1 MPKII
6 VVMSQSVNPRY
17 LEQQQ
22 NEITEYYIYQE
33 LAAISKDEKN
43 TGILLMISEDEKKH
57 YDFWKKV
64 TGVELK
70 PDKRQVKKY
79 LRLAKLFGLSFSLRL
94 MERGEE
100 DASRFYDSIA
110 DELPGVI
117 AIKED
122 EELHE
127 QQLIG
132 ILNDDRLNYAGAI
145 VLGLNDALV
154 EFTGTLAGLT
164 FAFGNNKVIG
174 VTGLVMGVAA
184 SLSMA
189 ASGYLSSQEDER
201 DELNPVKSALFTG
214 LAYIVTVAFLV
225 FPYLIQDNSYWALG
239 GMLVIT
245 VLIIAVYTYYI
256 SVAKNVKFSRRFS
269 GMVVISLG
277 VALLS
282 FGIGMLVKQ
291 VFNVE
296 M

>member
-1 MPKII
+1 
-6 VVMSQSVNPRY
+6 MSQSVNPQY
-17 LEQQQ
+17 LKQQQ

-43 TGILLMISEDEKKH
+43 KKILLTISEDEKKH
-57 YDFWKKV
+57 YDFWKTV
-64 TGVELK
+64 TGVAVK
-70 PDKRQVKKY
+70 PNKQQVKKY

-94 MERGEE
+94 MEKGEE
-100 DASRFYDSIA
+100 DAGKFYDSIA
-110 DELPGVI
+110 NELPGVLT
-117 AIKED
+117 IKED

-127 QQLIG
+127 QQLIS
-132 ILNDDRLNYAGAI
+132 ILNDERLNYAGAI

-214 LAYIVTVAFLV
+214 VAYIVTVAFLV
-225 FPYLIQDNSYWALG
+225 FPYLIQDNSYLALG

-245 VLIIAVYTYYI
+245 VLIIAAYTYYI

-269 GMVVISLG
+269 SMVAISLG

-282 FGIGMLVKQ
+282 FGIGMVVKK
-291 VFNVE
+291 VFNVD

>member
-1 MPKII
+1 
-6 VVMSQSVNPRY
+6 MSKPVNPAY
-17 LEQQQ
+17 IEQQR
-22 NEITEYYIYQE
+22 NEITEYVIYQKLAE
-33 LAAISKDEKN
+33 LSKDSKNREILLNISKDEKR
-43 TGILLMISEDEKKH
+43 H
-57 YDFWKKV
+57 YDFWRTI
-64 TGVELK
+64 TGIDVE
-70 PDKRQVKKY
+70 PNNRTIKKY
-79 LRLAKLFGLSFSLRL
+79 LMLAKFFGLSFSLRL

-100 DASRFYDSIA
+100 GAGRFYDSIA
-110 DELPGVI
+110 VDIPDVI

-164 FAFGNNKVIG
+164 FAFGNNKIIG

-189 ASGYLSSQEDER
+189 ASGYLASQEDER
-201 DELNPVKSALFTG
+201 DELNPVKSAAFTG
-214 LAYIVTVAFLV
+214 IAYIVTVAFLV
-225 FPYLIQDNSYWALG
+225 FPYLIQDNPYYALG
-239 GMLVIT
+239 GMLIVTI
-245 VLIIAVYTYYI
+245 LIIAAYTYYI
-256 SVAKNVKFSRRFS
+256 SVAKNVKFSKRFS
-269 GMVVISLG
+269 SMVAISLG
-277 VALLS
+277 VAVLS

-291 VFNVE
+291 VFNVD

>member
-43 TGILLMISEDEKKH
+43 TEILLMISEDEKKH

>member
-1 MPKII
+1 
-6 VVMSQSVNPRY
+6 MSQSVNPRY

-43 TGILLMISEDEKKH
+43 TEILMMISEDEKKH

>member
-1 MPKII
+1 
-6 VVMSQSVNPRY
+6 MSKPVNPAY
-17 LEQQQ
+17 IEQQR
-22 NEITEYYIYQE
+22 NEITEYVIYQKLAE
-33 LAAISKDEKN
+33 LSKDSKNREILLNISKDE
-43 TGILLMISEDEKKH
+43 ERH
-57 YDFWKKV
+57 YDFWKTV
-64 TGVELK
+64 TGIDVEPNNRK
-70 PDKRQVKKY
+70 VKKY
-79 LRLAKLFGLSFSLRL
+79 LMLAKFFGLSFSLRL

-100 DASRFYDSIA
+100 GASQFYDSIA
-110 DELPGVI
+110 VDIPDVI

-164 FAFGNNKVIG
+164 FAFGNNKIIG

-189 ASGYLSSQEDER
+189 ASGYLASQEDER
-201 DELNPVKSALFTG
+201 DELNPIKSAAFTG
-214 LAYIVTVAFLV
+214 IAYIVTVAFLV
-225 FPYLIQDNSYWALG
+225 FPYLIQDNPYYALG
-239 GMLVIT
+239 GMLIVTI
-245 VLIIAVYTYYI
+245 LIIAAYTYYI
-256 SVAKNVKFSRRFS
+256 SVAKNVKFSKRFS
-269 GMVVISLG
+269 SMVAISLG
-277 VALLS
+277 VAVLS

-291 VFNVE
+291 VFNVD

>member
-1 MPKII
+1 
-6 VVMSQSVNPRY
+6 MSQQVNPKY
-17 LEQQQ
+17 IEQQQ
-22 NEITEYYIYQE
+22 NEITEFFIYQK
-33 LAAISKDEKN
+33 LAALSKDEENRK
-43 TGILLMISEDEKKH
+43 ILLKISEDEKRH
-57 YDFWKKV
+57 YDFWKTV
-64 TGVELK
+64 TGKDVE
-70 PDKRQVKKY
+70 PNKRQVNKY

-94 MERGEE
+94 MEKGEE
-100 DASRFYDSIA
+100 GAGRFYDSIA
-110 DELPGVI
+110 SELPGVVS
-117 AIKED
+117 IKED

-132 ILNDDRLNYAGAI
+132 ILNDERLNYAGAI

-164 FAFGNNKVIG
+164 FAFANNKVIG

-201 DELNPVKSALFTG
+201 EELNPIKSALFTG

-225 FPYLIQDNSYWALG
+225 FPYLIQENPYIALG
-239 GMLVIT
+239 GMLVVT
-245 VLIIAVYTYYI
+245 VLIIAAYTYYI

-269 GMVVISLG
+269 SMVAISLG

-282 FGIGMLVKQ
+282 FGIGMLVKT
-291 VFNVE
+291 VFNVD

>member
-1 MPKII
+1 
-6 VVMSQSVNPRY
+6 MSKPVNPAY
-17 LEQQQ
+17 IEQQR
-22 NEITEYYIYQE
+22 NEITEYVIYQKLAE
-33 LAAISKDEKN
+33 LSKDSKNREILLNISKDEKR
-43 TGILLMISEDEKKH
+43 H
-57 YDFWKKV
+57 YDFWRTI
-64 TGVELK
+64 TGIDVE
-70 PDKRQVKKY
+70 PNNRTIKKY
-79 LRLAKLFGLSFSLRL
+79 LMLAKFFGLSFSLRL

-100 DASRFYDSIA
+100 GASQFYDSIA
-110 DELPGVI
+110 VDIPDVI

-164 FAFGNNKVIG
+164 FAFGNNKIIG

-189 ASGYLSSQEDER
+189 ASGYLASQEDER
-201 DELNPVKSALFTG
+201 DELNPVKSAAFTG
-214 LAYIVTVAFLV
+214 IAYIVTVAFLV
-225 FPYLIQDNSYWALG
+225 FPYLIQDNPYYALG
-239 GMLVIT
+239 GMLIVTI
-245 VLIIAVYTYYI
+245 LIIAAYTYYI
-256 SVAKNVKFSRRFS
+256 SVAKNVKFSKRFS
-269 GMVVISLG
+269 SMVAISLG
-277 VALLS
+277 VAVLS

-291 VFNVE
+291 VFNVD

>member
-1 MPKII
+1 LPKII

-43 TGILLMISEDEKKH
+43 TEILMMISEDEKKH

>member
-1 MPKII
+1 
-6 VVMSQSVNPRY
+6 MSKPVNPAY
-17 LEQQQ
+17 IEQQR
-22 NEITEYYIYQE
+22 NEITEYVIYQKLAE
-33 LAAISKDEKN
+33 LSKDSKNREILLNISKDE
-43 TGILLMISEDEKKH
+43 ERH
-57 YDFWKKV
+57 YDFWKTV
-64 TGVELK
+64 TGIDVE
-70 PDKRQVKKY
+70 PNNRTVKKY
-79 LRLAKLFGLSFSLRL
+79 LMLAKFFGLSFSLRL

-100 DASRFYDSIA
+100 GASQFYDSIA
-110 DELPGVI
+110 VDIPDVI

-164 FAFGNNKVIG
+164 FAFGNNKIIG

-189 ASGYLSSQEDER
+189 ASGYLASQEDER
-201 DELNPVKSALFTG
+201 DELNPVKSAAFTG
-214 LAYIVTVAFLV
+214 IAYIVTVAFLV
-225 FPYLIQDNSYWALG
+225 FPYLIQDNPYYALG
-239 GMLVIT
+239 GMLIVTI
-245 VLIIAVYTYYI
+245 LIIAAYTYYI

-269 GMVVISLG
+269 SMVAISLG
-277 VALLS
+277 VAVLS

-291 VFNVE
+291 VFNVD

>member
-22 NEITEYYIYQE
+22 NEITEYFIYQE

-43 TGILLMISEDEKKH
+43 TEILMMISEDEKKH

-239 GMLVIT
+239 GVLVIT

>member
-43 TGILLMISEDEKKH
+43 TEILLMISEDEKKH

-110 DELPGVI
+110 DKLPGVI

>member
-1 MPKII
+1 M
-6 VVMSQSVNPRY
+6 MSQPVDPAY
-17 LEQQQ
+17 IEQQR
-22 NEITEYYIYQE
+22 NEITEYVIYQKLAE
-33 LAAISKDEKN
+33 LSKDSKNREILLNISKDEKR
-43 TGILLMISEDEKKH
+43 H
-57 YDFWKKV
+57 YDFWKTV
-64 TGVELK
+64 TGMDVE
-70 PDKRQVKKY
+70 PDNRTVKKY
-79 LRLAKLFGLSFSLRL
+79 LMLAKFFGLSFSLRL

-100 DASRFYDSIA
+100 GASQFYDSIA
-110 DELPGVI
+110 ADIPDVI

-164 FAFGNNKVIG
+164 FAFGNNKIIG

-189 ASGYLSSQEDER
+189 ASGYLASQEDER
-201 DELNPVKSALFTG
+201 DELNPIKSAAFTG
-214 LAYIVTVAFLV
+214 IAYIVTVAFLV
-225 FPYLIQDNSYWALG
+225 FPYLIQDNPYYALG
-239 GMLVIT
+239 GMLIVTI
-245 VLIIAVYTYYI
+245 LIIAAYTYYI

-269 GMVVISLG
+269 SMVAISLG
-277 VALLS
+277 VAVLS

-291 VFNVE
+291 VFNVD

>member
-1 MPKII
+1 MN
-6 VVMSQSVNPRY
+6 QSVNPQY
-17 LEQQQ
+17 LEQQK
-22 NEITEYYIYQE
+22 NEITEYFIYQE

-43 TGILLMISEDEKKH
+43 KKILLTISEDEKKH
-57 YDFWKKV
+57 YDFWKTV
-64 TGVELK
+64 TGVEVK
-70 PDKRQVKKY
+70 PNRRQVNKY

-100 DASRFYDSIA
+100 GASKFYDSIS
-110 DELPGVI
+110 DELPEVLS
-117 AIKED
+117 IKED

-132 ILNDDRLNYAGAI
+132 ILNDERLNYAGAI

-214 LAYIVTVAFLV
+214 VAYIVTVAFLV
-225 FPYLIQDNSYWALG
+225 FPYLIQDNSYLALG

-245 VLIIAVYTYYI
+245 VLIIAAYTYYI

-269 GMVVISLG
+269 SMVAISLG

-282 FGIGMLVKQ
+282 FGIGMLVKK
-291 VFNVE
+291 VFNVD

>member
-1 MPKII
+1 
-6 VVMSQSVNPRY
+6 MSQSINPHY

-22 NEITEYYIYQE
+22 NEITEYFIYQE

-43 TGILLMISEDEKKH
+43 KEILLKISEDEKKH
-57 YDFWKKV
+57 YDFWQTV
-64 TGVELK
+64 TGVEVK
-70 PDKRQVKKY
+70 PNKRQVKKY

-110 DELPGVI
+110 DKLPGVLS
-117 AIKED
+117 IKED

-127 QQLIG
+127 QQLIS
-132 ILNDDRLNYAGAI
+132 ILNDERLNYAGAI

-201 DELNPVKSALFTG
+201 DDLNPVKSALFTG
-214 LAYIVTVAFLV
+214 VAYIVTVAFLV
-225 FPYLIQDNSYWALG
+225 FPYLIQDNSYLALG

-245 VLIIAVYTYYI
+245 VLIIAAYTYYI

-269 GMVVISLG
+269 SMVAISLG

-282 FGIGMLVKQ
+282 FGIGMLVKK
-291 VFNVE
+291 VFNVD

>member
-1 MPKII
+1 
-6 VVMSQSVNPRY
+6 MSQPVNPAY
-17 LEQQQ
+17 IEQQR
-22 NEITEYYIYQE
+22 NEITEYAIYQKLAE
-33 LAAISKDEKN
+33 LSKDSKNREILLNISKDEKR
-43 TGILLMISEDEKKH
+43 H
-57 YDFWKKV
+57 YDFWRTI
-64 TGVELK
+64 TGIDVE
-70 PDKRQVKKY
+70 PNNRTIKKY
-79 LRLAKLFGLSFSLRL
+79 LMLAKFFGLSFSLRL

-100 DASRFYDSIA
+100 GASQFYDSIA
-110 DELPGVI
+110 VDIPDVI

-164 FAFGNNKVIG
+164 FAFGNNKIIG

-189 ASGYLSSQEDER
+189 ASGYLASQEDER
-201 DELNPVKSALFTG
+201 DELNPVKSAAFTG
-214 LAYIVTVAFLV
+214 IAYIVTVAFLV
-225 FPYLIQDNSYWALG
+225 FPYLIQDNPYYALG
-239 GMLVIT
+239 GMLIVTI
-245 VLIIAVYTYYI
+245 LIIAAYTYYI
-256 SVAKNVKFSRRFS
+256 SVAKNVKFSKRFS
-269 GMVVISLG
+269 SMVAISLG
-277 VALLS
+277 VAVLS

-291 VFNVE
+291 VFNVD

>member
-1 MPKII
+1 
-6 VVMSQSVNPRY
+6 MSQQVNPKY
-17 LEQQQ
+17 IEQQQ
-22 NEITEYYIYQE
+22 NEITEFFIYQK
-33 LAAISKDEKN
+33 LAALSKDEENRK
-43 TGILLMISEDEKKH
+43 ILLKISEDEKRH
-57 YDFWKKV
+57 YDFWKTV
-64 TGVELK
+64 TGKDVE
-70 PDKRQVKKY
+70 PNKRQVNKY

-94 MERGEE
+94 MEKGEE
-100 DASRFYDSIA
+100 GAGRFYDSIA
-110 DELPGVI
+110 SELPGVVS
-117 AIKED
+117 IKED

-132 ILNDDRLNYAGAI
+132 ILNDERLNYAGAI

-164 FAFGNNKVIG
+164 FAFANNKVIG

-201 DELNPVKSALFTG
+201 EELNPIKSALFTG

-225 FPYLIQDNSYWALG
+225 FPYLIQDNPYMALG
-239 GMLVIT
+239 GMLIVT
-245 VLIIAVYTYYI
+245 VLIIAAYTYYI

-269 GMVVISLG
+269 SMVAISLG

-282 FGIGMLVKQ
+282 FGIGMLVKT
-291 VFNVE
+291 VFNVD

>member
-1 MPKII
+1 MN
-6 VVMSQSVNPRY
+6 QSVNPKY

-22 NEITEYYIYQE
+22 NEITEYIIYQK
-33 LAAISKDEKN
+33 LAALSKDEKN
-43 TGILLMISEDEKKH
+43 KDILLKIAEDEKKH
-57 YDFWKKV
+57 YDFWKTV
-64 TGVELK
+64 TNTDVK
-70 PDKRQVKKY
+70 PNKRHVNKY
-79 LRLAKLFGLSFSLRL
+79 LRFAKLFGLSFSLQL

-100 DASRFYDSIA
+100 GAGKFYESIA
-110 DELPGVI
+110 DELPQVLSI
-117 AIKED
+117 QED

-132 ILNDDRLNYAGAI
+132 ILNDGRLNYAGAI

-174 VTGLVMGVAA
+174 VTGLIMGVAA

-201 DELNPVKSALFTG
+201 DELNPVKSAIFTG

-225 FPYLIQDNSYWALG
+225 FPYLIQDNSYIALG
-239 GMLVIT
+239 GMLIVT
-245 VLIIAVYTYYI
+245 VFIIAAYTYYI

-269 GMVVISLG
+269 NMVAISLG

-282 FGIGMLVKQ
+282 FGIGILVKQ
-291 VFNVE
+291 LFNVD

>member
-1 MPKII
+1 
-6 VVMSQSVNPRY
+6 MSKPVNPAY
-17 LEQQQ
+17 IEQQR
-22 NEITEYYIYQE
+22 NEITEYVIYQKLAE
-33 LAAISKDEKN
+33 LSKDSKNREILLNISKDE
-43 TGILLMISEDEKKH
+43 ERH
-57 YDFWKKV
+57 YDFWKTV
-64 TGVELK
+64 TGIDVE
-70 PDKRQVKKY
+70 PNNRTVKKY
-79 LRLAKLFGLSFSLRL
+79 LMLAKFFGLSFSLRL

-100 DASRFYDSIA
+100 GASQFYDSIA
-110 DELPGVI
+110 VDIPDVI

-164 FAFGNNKVIG
+164 FAFGNNKIIG

-189 ASGYLSSQEDER
+189 ASGYLASQEDER
-201 DELNPVKSALFTG
+201 DELNPIKSAAFTG
-214 LAYIVTVAFLV
+214 IAYIVTVAFLV
-225 FPYLIQDNSYWALG
+225 FPYLIQDNPYYALG
-239 GMLVIT
+239 GMLIVTI
-245 VLIIAVYTYYI
+245 LIIAAYTYYI

-269 GMVVISLG
+269 SMVAISLG
-277 VALLS
+277 VAVLS

-291 VFNVE
+291 VFNVD